1 MGAELTL
8 QPPTPPGVPSPG
20 AGVAHQLLLACC
32 AAWCSSGPRPGS
44 QSPSENFQGLG
55 PAWVILLTYW
65 RKLKFIEVHL

>member
-8 QPPTPPGVPSPG
+8 QPPAPPAVPSPEPVWPTSRCWPAVLHG
-20 AGVAHQLLLACC
+20 APQV
-32 AAWCSSGPRPGS
+32 PRLGF

-55 PAWVILLTYW
+55 PAWVLLLTYL